1 MAVDSSASATWQG
14 DLPSGS
20 GTVRAASGAIGEQA
34 LTWRARAESRE
45 SGTSPEELIAAAHA
59 GCFAMAL
66 SFGLG
71 NAGHAPERLD
81 TSARVS
87 FQPGQ
92 GITAIHLTVRGRVPG
107 LDAAAFQEAAEGA
120 KANCPVSKALAGV
133 PAITLEASLES

>member
-1 MAVDSSASATWQG
+1 MAVDSNASATWQG
-14 DLPSGS
+14 ELASGA
-20 GTVRAASGAIGEQA
+20 GTVRVASGAFPEQT

-71 NAGHAPERLD
+71 QAGHAPERLD
-81 TSARVS
+81 TSARVT
-87 FQPGQ
+87 FQPGS

-107 LDAAAFQEAAEGA
+107 LTPEAFAQAAEGA

-133 PAITLEASLES
+133 PEITLDAALES

>member
-1 MAVDSSASATWQG
+1 MAVESSASATWQG
-14 DLPSGS
+14 DLMGGSGS
-20 GTVRAASGAIGEQA
+20 VRVASGAFPEQT

-66 SFGLG
+66 SFGLA

-81 TSARVS
+81 TSARVT

-92 GITAIHLTVRGRVPG
+92 GITGIRLTVRGRVPG
-107 LDAAAFQEAAEGA
+107 LDAGAFQQAADEA
-120 KANCPVSKALAGV
+120 KANCPVSKALSGV
-133 PAITLEASLES
+133 PEITLEASLEG